1 MRAKRSN
8 GVFEETSTVSSPTA
22 NEPQPRPDTDKYA
35 LLLSMRSTF
44 TFIHLAG
51 QSELQMW
58 EMAVEHVKRHLCT
71 VQCSYGFIEDL
82 THHCVL
88 THFQRFEVEEQCGSS
103 V

>member
-1 MRAKRSN
+1 MFFCRITEVRAKRSN

-58 EMAVEHVKRHLCT
+58 KMVVEHGEASFVYCAVFLWVH
-71 VQCSYGFIEDL
+71 
-82 THHCVL
+82 
-88 THFQRFEVEEQCGSS
+88 
-103 V
+103 